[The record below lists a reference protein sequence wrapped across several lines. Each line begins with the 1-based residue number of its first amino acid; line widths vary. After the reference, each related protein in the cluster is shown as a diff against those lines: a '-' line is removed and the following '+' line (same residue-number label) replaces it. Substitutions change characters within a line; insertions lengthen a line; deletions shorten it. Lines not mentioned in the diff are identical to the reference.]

1 MPASPTRKPSDDA
14 AAPASYEDAVQEL
27 ERIVASMESA
37 GLPLDRMLDSY
48 TRAAALLQFCRGRL
62 EAVESQ
68 VKVLEK
74 GQLAAWEP
82 ES

>member
-1 MPASPTRKPSDDA
+1 MPSSSTQQAPVD
-14 AAPASYEDAVQEL
+14 APASYEDAVQEL
-27 ERIVASMESA
+27 EQIVASMESA

-48 TRAAALLQFCRGRL
+48 TRAASLLHYCRGRL

-74 GQLAAWEP
+74 GRLAPWTPDA
-82 ES
+82 